1 MLLVLTLGALLTGQ
15 LSASVVPVDGEGI
28 VGKDA
33 TLPFLVG
40 GGAGIEPGDT
50 IRLDGRFKLS
60 DPTVFYPIVFRPS
73 PQDELL
79 GAALASQTDST
90 WTFSFEL
97 VVGRNLLPGDTLLVL
112 AGEALAGADTATAV
126 RFSGLLCNGVP
137 LETVEVRVRTFSIG
151 PQLRYVRFG
160 QLDPGLPN
168 PTVPGRRVSWG
179 FRIDQESDVIFT
191 IYDAIG
197 RMVIRDDL
205 GHLQKGVYIHS
216 ITPDLSTPSGF
227 FIVHLSTEIGDDYE
241 VMHVLH

>member
-1 MLLVLTLGALLTGQ
+1 MLLLLTFGALLSGQ
-15 LSASVVPVDGEGI
+15 LSASVVPVDGEGT
-28 VGKDA
+28 VGKEA
-33 TLPFLVG
+33 SLPFLVG
-40 GGAGIEPGDT
+40 GDSGVEPGDT
-50 IRLDGRFKLS
+50 IRLGGRFKLS
-60 DPTVFYPIVFRPS
+60 DPTVFYPILFRPS
-73 PQDELL
+73 TGDEML
-79 GAALASQTDST
+79 GSALTSQTDST

-97 VVGRNLLPGDTLLVL
+97 VVGRTLVPGDTLLVL

-137 LETVEVRVRTFSIG
+137 LETVEVRVRTISIG

-191 IYDAIG
+191 IYDATG